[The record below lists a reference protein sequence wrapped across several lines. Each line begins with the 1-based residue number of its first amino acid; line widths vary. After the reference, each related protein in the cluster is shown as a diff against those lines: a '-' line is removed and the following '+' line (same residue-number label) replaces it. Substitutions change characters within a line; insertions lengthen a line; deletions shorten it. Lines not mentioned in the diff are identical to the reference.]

1 MVIGG
6 LLLLR
11 MLSGSC
17 SMLSLWQTIGT
28 LFFWEDVQEK
38 QTITTC
44 RLLYMISQDQ
54 GRWMAA
60 FILCL
65 WVSMVDTSYCVLV
78 FFCRLTIPSHMLPQT
93 NHPTTFSVIRSDND
107 TILNV
112 LVDMVNFI
120 GLFIVSS
127 LFNLVFFTSLYAVFV
142 FSQSC

>member
-1 MVIGG
+1 
-6 LLLLR
+6 
-11 MLSGSC
+11 
-17 SMLSLWQTIGT
+17 
-28 LFFWEDVQEK
+28 
-38 QTITTC
+38 
-44 RLLYMISQDQ
+44 
-54 GRWMAA
+54 MAA

-112 LVDMVNFI
+112 LVDMVKFI

-127 LFNLVFFTSLYAVFV
+127 LFNLVFCYFPLCCICFLPKLLMCMGTL
-142 FSQSC
+142 

>member
-1 MVIGG
+1 
-6 LLLLR
+6 
-11 MLSGSC
+11 
-17 SMLSLWQTIGT
+17 
-28 LFFWEDVQEK
+28 
-38 QTITTC
+38 
-44 RLLYMISQDQ
+44 
-54 GRWMAA
+54 MAA

-93 NHPTTFSVIRSDND
+93 NHPTTFSIIRSDND

-142 FSQSC
+142 SPKAVNVHGHFIIVFLTLPGKC